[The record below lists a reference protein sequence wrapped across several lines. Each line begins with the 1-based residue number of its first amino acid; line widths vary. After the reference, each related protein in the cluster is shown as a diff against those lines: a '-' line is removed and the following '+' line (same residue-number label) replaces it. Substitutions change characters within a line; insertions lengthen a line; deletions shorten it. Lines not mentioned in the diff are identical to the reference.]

1 MNKLMTTSSAATS
14 LVLKPWAGERRC
26 AAPVQT
32 VRRTGLTLGTPMG
45 GPADLMFAGIG
56 LSVAGDYARVGVVVI
71 NGAGADTVQA
81 AVRIPA
87 MRGIPP
93 RRTPS
98 RC

>member
-32 VRRTGLTLGTPMG
+32 VRRTGLTFGTPMG
-45 GPADLMFAGIG
+45 RPSDLTFAGTG
-56 LSVAGDYARVGVVVI
+56 LTVAGVYARVGVVVI
-71 NGAGADTVQA
+71 NGAGADSVQA

-87 MRGIPP
+87 MHGIPP
-93 RRTPS
+93 RRTPP